1 MGNNMKMRPIRFA
14 LNANTYRHLFH
25 GTMAVVFIMPWP
37 ILMRHDSH
45 FLLVSQGRYWLLLG
59 LLTIPFY
66 FINTYLL
73 VPFYLTN
80 RKYGTYAVLLI
91 VCMFVNTILKDC
103 FNSMGLMPGSPI
115 IPNGNYTWPMHVFP
129 LLLLFGMGT
138 SFEMILRWEVQR
150 RREEQIEK
158 EKISTELTLLKNQV
172 NPHFLFNALN
182 TIFSLTEKK
191 SPSAGRAIL
200 LLSSIMRYVLYE
212 TKRDRVQLL
221 KEITHIED
229 YISLQR
235 LRMPDTGNIE
245 IRFTYAGDLR
255 RARIEPSLLVMFVEN
270 AFKHGISYYHRSSI
284 LIDLQLTGDTLLF
297 TVSNSKLPYAENR
310 RQFDTHYSGIGLA
323 NTRRRLDLIYG
334 NRYSLEIRETAE
346 CFHITLQIHLTEED
360 DWTES
365 LTPTAT

>member
-1 MGNNMKMRPIRFA
+1 MKMRPIPLQR
-14 LNANTYRHLFH
+14 NANTYRHLFH
-25 GTMAVVFIMPWP
+25 GTMAVVFIMPWS
-37 ILMRHDSH
+37 ILVRRDSH
-45 FLLVSQGRYWLLLG
+45 YLLVTQGKHWLLLG

-73 VPFYLTN
+73 VPFYLSN

-91 VCMFVNTILKDC
+91 VCIFINTILKDC
-103 FNSMGLMPGSPI
+103 ANSLGLMPGAPI

-221 KEITHIED
+221 MEVLHIQD
-229 YISLQR
+229 YIALQR
-235 LRMPDTGNIE
+235 LRIPDTANIE

-284 LIDLQLTGDTLLF
+284 LIDLQLSADTLLF

-310 RQFDTHYSGIGLA
+310 RQFDSHYSGIGLA
-323 NTRRRLDLIYG
+323 NTQRRLDLIYG
-334 NRYSLEIRETAE
+334 KRYTLEIRETTE
-346 CFHITLQIHLTEED
+346 CFHITLQIHLTEAA
-360 DWTES
+360 DWTDS
-365 LTPTAT
+365 LTHTPT